1 MGVRVCADMWS
12 CDRLSCV
19 LYGSGTLAAASSSS
33 MAFKGV
39 SLVACCERSI
49 VTSVRDAAGRVC
61 GIADDV
67 EEVDEHARA
76 HVMAVGARAQACC

>member
-1 MGVRVCADMWS
+1 MRAIRLRDTGNGVVVINGFQR
-12 CDRLSCV
+12 CV
-19 LYGSGTLAAASSSS
+19 THH
-33 MAFKGV
+33 V
-39 SLVACCERSI
+39 PLVACCERSI

-76 HVMAVGARAQACC
+76 HVMAVGALAQACC